1 MYVKRI
7 VAALLVWV
15 AATAVAAAAPAL
27 KVLIVDGQ
35 NNHNWRATTPLL
47 KKALEETGL
56 FTVDVATT
64 PDRNQNDY
72 AQAMAKFHPAF
83 ASYNVVVSN
92 YNGDDWPVETRKSL
106 ESYVSGGGGLV
117 SVHAADN
124 SFPNWKAY
132 NEMIGLGGWGG
143 RNETSGPYVYW
154 KNGKFVRDTSKG
166 AGGTHGAQHPFLLE
180 VRQPDH
186 PITKGLPLKF
196 RHAPDELY
204 SLLRGPAKNM
214 TVLATAYADPKFGGT
229 GRNEPILMTIDYGKG
244 RVFHTTMGHD
254 APQCRSVAFI
264 VTLQRGTEWAAT
276 GNVTQ
281 SVPADFPGADQP
293 SVRK

>member
-7 VAALLVWV
+7 LAALLVWV

-166 AGGTHGAQHPFLLE
+166 AGWDPRGAAPIPARSSPAGPSHHQGLAPEIPPRPRRVVLL
-180 VRQPDH
+180 
-186 PITKGLPLKF
+186 
-196 RHAPDELY
+196 AP
-204 SLLRGPAKNM
+204 RPGQK
-214 TVLATAYADPKFGGT
+214 
-229 GRNEPILMTIDYGKG
+229 
-244 RVFHTTMGHD
+244 HD
-254 APQCRSVAFI
+254 RAGNRLCRSEVWRHGS
-264 VTLQRGTEWAAT
+264 Q
-276 GNVTQ
+276 
-281 SVPADFPGADQP
+281 
-293 SVRK
+293 